1 MEMKFLNWQITSIR
15 ILVFFALII
24 FTKDLMANSVRKVNR
39 HGLDI
44 SFLLEAPYL
53 KQKLGCD
60 LDSVMSAEDMYFI
73 RDAINPIILFV
84 MRVSDDLPSGK
95 AAPLVRTAG
104 GHDRLR
110 RPPKDDR
117 DSMPQRYG
125 HLREFD
131 WEVRGPTEI
140 AVTVDFGMI
149 RGHPLYTD
157 RFVFIKEDG
166 TWKFDRHGW
175 GAPIS
180 NLPLK

>member
-44 SFLLEAPYL
+44 SFLLEDPYL

-73 RDAINPIILFV
+73 RGAINPIILFV

-95 AAPLVRTAG
+95 PTPVVMTAYG
-104 GHDRLR
+104 SDQLRL
-110 RPPKDDR
+110 PPKDNR
-117 DSMPQRYG
+117 GSVPQRYG

-140 AVTVDFGMI
+140 AVTIDFGMI

-157 RFVFIKEDG
+157 RFVFIKEG
-166 TWKFDRHGW
+166 GIWKFDRHGW